1 MKRQEKA
8 IRYGEKWDGL
18 RDLDHKSENVQ
29 TIVKAYLNFLLNDLG
44 YTGFRY
50 DMVKGYSA
58 EYTKMYNEDAKPQF
72 SVGECWDSS
81 STIKKWIDGAGKTSA
96 AFDFQFK
103 YVVRNATDKGDW
115 TYLGKNNENK
125 DVNWP
130 LVSNQVDNGNYRQ
143 YGYRSTT

>member
-1 MKRQEKA
+1 M
-8 IRYGEKWDGL
+8 
-18 RDLDHKSENVQ
+18 Q

-143 YGYRSTT
+143 YAITFVENHDTEVRPDGSSQGHS